1 MDSLVLL
8 RASLIGND
16 DLKREVL
23 GDEKTVS
30 DVVSHF
36 TLALH
41 AMVVDFSAPE
51 ALEVPKLVVIV
62 KLLLNLP
69 QPIPWKVL
77 DKLQLVV
84 PPLVALLAAYPELKR
99 KTPLDID
106 LDIVI
111 NYSVDICVHLANEA
125 GINVDWRGL
134 ALFVTLVVTDVD
146 ASAEVVTRALT
157 LVPLI
162 VTEAEP
168 NSVELQALLDQLV
181 LGLNQ
186 WASPIDDPTEN
197 VYAQPFSKDKL
208 LTQLLGAYCLALT
221 QLGRLGL
228 AELGAILKPIYGLLF
243 RALRLDATMAL
254 AAINVLALT
263 LSRPNFPFTLLQLFP
278 TLIDLMVLPP
288 PLLPLFVLSPIRI
301 LADLCKQNNDLS
313 LHLKQTNLDLQLV
326 EMFAQRV
333 EGDKLLTAL
342 LLLKQKTPGNAFARI
357 PAAMIKSY
365 QFDPIVADFLLLLLV
380 HCATNEDNRTR
391 ITQAPEQIG
400 FHRTLFQILDLHLW
414 LMLQTHLLF
423 KLVRRGC
430 TDLGVLGGIV
440 VGLTDNPLFT
450 NCLYL
455 VRLLLRLITPLR
467 TFFVELNLFQLFF
480 LANYHPETAEP
491 RADGFVVSLLETL
504 RLYES
509 HVTILT
515 SLKHPV
521 NTAMVN
527 QSLVLAVIA
536 NLSTEFL
543 LFKMAI
549 SHYDSFLTLL
559 LMIFREARRSASS
572 DSKNAYAH
580 AFIELNVLHVLRNIL
595 HVDTDENK
603 REVWQFFELTD
614 ILNKTVYGQYPLEVV
629 DDPELH
635 HIYIKQKLVA
645 FQVLRNATAWLLIYP
660 EIVDAWALCYDLWPR
675 SKRQHIS
682 QTWDGYLV
690 STLENYDV
698 FLGQQDA
705 VVNETDL
712 QTWMLENLA
721 DYVLL
726 VVTITL
732 MEANRYEDPV
742 EQPEGP
748 FPSDGILGIWLR
760 LLKCH
765 VRGRPLEQAGSLG
778 VENIYDVKLLIL
790 LVLINLILKELTS
803 LVYRQG
809 LTDYTLFETV
819 ANQGDHRAYPSLQL
833 LLSQTRF
840 SIGTR
845 WDRVASMAPAQ
856 TLITELRA
864 RYLEQ
869 FGFFAVVSD
878 MIRYFSERNR
888 GKKFNVRNCHDL
900 VERLSQFKHQMEVLL
915 YLRNLDFSEAGN
927 VHKTEAIKPL
937 ASEARRNVNRGGE
950 GFCYDEDDD
959 VDEDEEE
966 DDDEEEDEE
975 EDDEEADGDN
985 ENDSN
990 DDEQMMQQINETLEE
1005 GWLM

>member
-16 DLKREVL
+16 DLKRDVL
-23 GDEKTVS
+23 ADDNTVA
-30 DVVSHF
+30 DVVAHF
-36 TLALH
+36 ALALE
-41 AMVVDFSAPE
+41 AMVADLEAPQ

-69 QPIPWKVL
+69 QPIPLKVL
-77 DKLQLVV
+77 DKLQPVV
-84 PPLVALLAAYPELKR
+84 QPLVALLASYPQLKINA
-99 KTPLDID
+99 PADID
-106 LDIVI
+106 LEIVI
-111 NYSVDICVHLANEA
+111 NYSVDICVHLANEVKIDA
-125 GINVDWRGL
+125 DWHGL
-134 ALFVTLVVTDVD
+134 ALFVTLVVTDSG
-146 ASAEVVTRALT
+146 ASAEAVIRALT

-162 VTEAEP
+162 VTNAEP
-168 NSVELQALLDQLV
+168 NSVELQSLLDQLV
-181 LGLNQ
+181 LGLKH
-186 WASPIDDPTEN
+186 WASPIDDPIEN
-197 VYAQPFSKDKL
+197 VYAQPFAKDKL

-221 QLGRLGL
+221 QLGRLG
-228 AELGAILKPIYGLLF
+228 AAQLGPLLKSIYGLLF
-243 RALRLDATMAL
+243 RALRLDSAMAL

-263 LSRPNFPFTLLQLFP
+263 LSRPDFPFTLLQLFP

-301 LADLCKQNNDLS
+301 LADLCKQHSELS

-333 EGDKLLTAL
+333 EGDELLAAL
-342 LLLKQKTPGNAFARI
+342 LQLKRKTPGNAFAKL
-357 PAAMIKSY
+357 PANLVKSY
-365 QFDPIVADFLLLLLV
+365 QFDPVVADFLLLLLV

-400 FHRTLFQILDLHLW
+400 FHRILFQILDLHLW
-414 LMLQTHLLF
+414 LMFQTHLLF
-423 KLVRRGC
+423 KLARRGR
-430 TDLGVLGGIV
+430 TDLGVLGGII
-440 VGLTDNPLFT
+440 VGLSDSPLFT

-480 LANYHPETAEP
+480 LANFQQEAAEP

-509 HVTILT
+509 HVTMLT
-515 SLKHPV
+515 ALKHPV

-527 QSLVLAVIA
+527 QSLVLAVLA

-549 SHYDSFLTLL
+549 CHYDTFLTLL
-559 LMIFREARRSASS
+559 LIIFREARHRALS
-572 DSKNAYAH
+572 DPKNAYAH

-603 REVWQFFELTD
+603 REVWQYFELVD
-614 ILNKTVYGQYPLEVV
+614 ILDKTVYGQYPAEVV

-660 EIVDAWALCYDLWPR
+660 EIVDAWAHCYDLWPR

-682 QTWDGYLV
+682 QAWDDYLV
-690 STLENYDV
+690 TTLENYDI
-698 FLGQQDA
+698 FLGQQEA
-705 VVNETDL
+705 VVNDADL

-742 EQPEGP
+742 EQPDGP
-748 FPSDGILGIWLR
+748 FPSEGILGLWLR

-803 LVYRQG
+803 PVYRQG

-819 ANQGDHRAYPSLQL
+819 ANQGDHQAYPSQQL

-845 WDRVASMAPAQ
+845 WDRVASVAPTQ
-856 TLITELRA
+856 SLVTELRA
-864 RYLEQ
+864 RYLEK

-878 MIRYFSERNR
+878 LIRYFSEHNR

-915 YLRNLDFSEAGN
+915 YLKNLDYSEAGN
-927 VHKTEAIKPL
+927 VHTVEAIKPL
-937 ASEARRNVNRGGE
+937 AAAEVRRDVNRGGE
-950 GFCYDEDDD
+950 GFGYDDDDD
-959 VDEDEEE
+959 VDEE
-966 DDDEEEDEE
+966 DDDDE
-975 EDDEEADGDN
+975 G
-985 ENDSN
+985 ENDDDAN